1 MLKNK
6 KKIVKQPRKFSKGSF
21 KIQENFLKSKSLKKM
36 KKKLEICK
44 TIITK
49 SIIKIKNVKK
59 LGKKI
64 FYNDKNKNARE
75 LVLEQL
81 RE

>member
-1 MLKNK
+1 
-6 KKIVKQPRKFSKGSF
+6 
-21 KIQENFLKSKSLKKM
+21 M

-64 FYNDKNKNARE
+64 FFYNENKK
-75 LVLEQL
+75 
-81 RE
+81 

>member
-1 MLKNK
+1 
-6 KKIVKQPRKFSKGSF
+6 
-21 KIQENFLKSKSLKKM
+21 M

-64 FYNDKNKNARE
+64 FFYNENKKWGRSCAWTVTRIKVFLEKNRE
-75 LVLEQL
+75 IFKLNTKIIKIFFNSK
-81 RE
+81 

>member
-1 MLKNK
+1 
-6 KKIVKQPRKFSKGSF
+6 
-21 KIQENFLKSKSLKKM
+21 M